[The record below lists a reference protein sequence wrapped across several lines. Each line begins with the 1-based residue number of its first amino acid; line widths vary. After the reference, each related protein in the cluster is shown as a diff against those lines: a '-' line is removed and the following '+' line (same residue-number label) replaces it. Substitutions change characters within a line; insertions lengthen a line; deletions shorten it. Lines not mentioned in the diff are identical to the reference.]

1 MSQKSS
7 LSADFVWRYFS
18 EICKVPRPSKNE
30 GQIIEYLM
38 NFGKQHGLET
48 KRDEIGNVLISKKA
62 VSGFENRKTVVLQSH
77 IDMVCEKNSD
87 VTFDF
92 LKDPI
97 VPYFQDEWVKADG
110 TTLGAD
116 DGIGMAVQLAI
127 LVSNDLPH
135 GAIECLFTVDEET
148 GLSGAFG
155 LKEGFFSGKILIN
168 LDSEDEG
175 EIFIGCA
182 GGADTQGR
190 FDYEYDTVPKSSFA
204 IKVSVSGLQGGHSG
218 DDIHRGLGNAN
229 KILNRFIWKISNE
242 LGFRLSAIDGGNL
255 RNAIAREAWATG
267 IVLDCKKEE
276 VRACFN
282 IFVSEIEQ
290 EYKGIEPN
298 LKLSLESTEMPE
310 KLLSESL
317 QSRLLNTIYTMPHGV
332 ISMSRAIQGLTQ
344 TSTNLASIKMKED
357 GIWMATSQ
365 RSSVESEKYDISNVA
380 ESVFRLANAEF
391 THSDGYPGW
400 EPNTDSEI
408 LRIAA
413 TTYEKLFNT
422 KPEVKAI
429 HAGLECGLF
438 LEKYPG
444 LDMISI
450 GPTIKGAHSPDERL
464 LISSVGKFWKHLL
477 EILAQIPEK

>member
-1 MSQKSS
+1 MNNIIDLLPK
-7 LSADFVWRYFS
+7 LVWRYFD
-18 EICKVPRPSKNE
+18 EICKIPRPSKNE
-30 GQIIEYLM
+30 SQIIDYLM
-38 NFGKQHGLET
+38 NFGKKHSLET

-62 VSGFENRKTVVLQSH
+62 TSGYENRKTVVLQSH

-87 VTFDF
+87 VVHDF

-97 VPYFQDEWVKADG
+97 IPSIQGEWVKAQG

-116 DGIGMAVQLAI
+116 DGIGMAVQLA
-127 LVSNDLPH
+127 LLDSNDLKH
-135 GAIECLFTVDEET
+135 GQIECLFTVDEET

-155 LKEGFFSGKILIN
+155 LKEGFFTGKILVN

-182 GGADTQGR
+182 GGTDTQGH
-190 FDYEYDTVPKSSFA
+190 FDYEFDTVPESSFA
-204 IKVSVSGLQGGHSG
+204 FKVSVSGLQGGHSG

-229 KILNRFIWKISNE
+229 KILNRLLWKVSNE
-242 LGFRLSAIDGGNL
+242 LNFRLSAIDGGNL

-267 IVLDCKKEE
+267 VVPNNKKEILR
-276 VRACFN
+276 VNFN
-282 IFVSEIEQ
+282 VFVSEIEQ

-298 LKLSLESTEMPE
+298 LNLSLESTDIPE
-310 KLLSESL
+310 KILSKSL
-317 QSRLLNTIYTMPHGV
+317 QYSLLNTIYAMPHGV
-332 ISMSRAIQGLTQ
+332 IAMSHAIPGLTE
-344 TSTNLASIKMKED
+344 TSTNLASVKMKED
-357 GIWMATSQ
+357 GIWISTSQ
-365 RSSVESEKYDISNVA
+365 RSSVESEKYDIANMA
-380 ESVFRLANAEF
+380 ESVFRLGKANF

-400 EPNTDSEI
+400 APNPDSEI
-408 LRIAA
+408 LRIAVK
-413 TTYEKLFNT
+413 TYEKLFNT

-438 LEKYPG
+438 LEKYPA

-464 LISSVGKFWKHLL
+464 LISTVKKFWDHLL
-477 EILAQIPEK
+477 EILLQIPEK

>member
-1 MSQKSS
+1 MSKISD
-7 LSADFVWRYFS
+7 LSPKLVWKYFD

-38 NFGKQHGLET
+38 AFGKLHGLET
-48 KRDEIGNVLISKKA
+48 KRDEIGNILISKKA
-62 VSGFENRKTVVLQSH
+62 TSGFENRKIVVLQSH
-77 IDMVCEKNSD
+77 IDMVCEKNSN
-87 VTFDF
+87 VVHDF

-97 VPYFQDEWVKADG
+97 VPSIHDEWVKANG

-116 DGIGMAVQLAI
+116 DGIGMAAQLAI
-127 LVSNDLPH
+127 LSSENLKH
-135 GAIECLFTVDEET
+135 GQIECLFTVDEET

-155 LKEGFFSGKILIN
+155 LNEGFFTGKILIN

-182 GGADTQGR
+182 GGTDTQGR
-190 FDYEYDTVPKSSFA
+190 FKYDYDDIPESSYA
-204 IKVSVSGLQGGHSG
+204 LKISVSGLQGGHSG

-229 KILNRFIWKISNE
+229 KILNRFLWKISND
-242 LGFRLSAIDGGNL
+242 LDFRLSAIDGGNL

-267 IVLDCKKEE
+267 VIHESKKEDLR
-276 VRACFN
+276 VSFN

-290 EYKGIEPN
+290 EFKGVEPN
-298 LKLSLESTEMPE
+298 LKLSLESADMPE
-310 KLLSESL
+310 KLLSKVL
-317 QSRLLNTIYTMPHGV
+317 QTNLLNTIYALPHGV
-332 ISMSRAIQGLTQ
+332 IAMSHAIPGLTE
-344 TSTNLASIKMKED
+344 TSTNLASVKMKED
-357 GIWMATSQ
+357 GIWIATSQ
-365 RSSVESEKYDISNVA
+365 RSSIESAKFDIANMV
-380 ESVFRLANAEF
+380 ESVFQLADVKTING
-391 THSDGYPGW
+391 DGYPGW
-400 EPNTDSEI
+400 APNPDSEI
-408 LRIAA
+408 LHIAVN
-413 TTYEKLFNT
+413 TYEKLFNA

-464 LISSVGKFWKHLL
+464 LISTVTKFWDHLI
-477 EILAQIPEK
+477 EILLQIPEK